1 MSRQLTLS
9 LEVRPYPEV
18 TAEAVQEIHDL
29 PIKLYSAVG
38 KKPKKST
45 GEIPVVM
52 ETIEPTTVNI
62 SAQNLSTIQAWYNFF
77 DSPRA
82 KNCKYL
88 LFAKSDTIQVG
99 SGFVSSNV
107 HFSAFI
113 LHGIHEFFIVY
124 INKDNFERLVK
135 GKPLIPQD
143 RSDAMSESLVGVM
156 TVNDIVNETVNQ
168 QRAQYTQM
176 ETSSQEM
183 DLMIG
188 EANPNMNNSEAGPLT
203 SITIWKRYEVLLFT
217 LNNVFFAIDEHFNQ
231 IGRTVPLDYEIVKEI
246 TQTIMQRHRN
256 DLSDDNSNF

>member
-9 LEVRPYPEV
+9 FEVRPYPEV

-29 PIKLYSAVG
+29 PIKLYSA
-38 KKPKKST
+38 
-45 GEIPVVM
+45 
-52 ETIEPTTVNI
+52 
-62 SAQNLSTIQAWYNFF
+62 NLSSIQAWYNFF

-113 LHGIHEFFIVY
+113 LQGIHEFLIVH

-143 RSDAMSESLVGVM
+143 LSDAMSELLVGVM

-168 QRAQYTQM
+168 QRAQYTQI

-188 EANPNMNNSEAGPLT
+188 EANPNMDNSEAGLLT

-217 LNNVFFAIDEHFNQ
+217 LNNVFFAIYEHFNQ